1 MPTLM
6 FRAVSAR
13 HFSRIVHSG
22 QTLLSAPSRW
32 EIEMRVATVFATL
45 IIGCSALAFDTVPA
59 IAFGWYRPNQS
70 TILHGPGP
78 RWWEREL

>member
-1 MPTLM
+1 
-6 FRAVSAR
+6 
-13 HFSRIVHSG
+13 
-22 QTLLSAPSRW
+22 
-32 EIEMRVATVFATL
+32 MRVATVFATL

-59 IAFGWYRPNQS
+59 IAFGWCRPNQS